1 MNAQVIKDIVNSIK
15 DSSTEL
21 ETLLEQ
27 YQNPDIA
34 NEELLDDIDYTLLEI
49 LKSAGMLKQYIDMDI
64 SGDLDEEEIV
74 PDKPLPLTDLEIEHG
89 NRLAAK
95 LDAQSPKKALG

>member
-27 YQNPDIA
+27 YQNPDIT

-64 SGDLDEEEIV
+64 SGDLDEEEI
-74 PDKPLPLTDLEIEHG
+74 PSKEE
-89 NRLAAK
+89 
-95 LDAQSPKKALG
+95 AQPKKALR

>member
-21 ETLLEQ
+21 ESLLEQ
-27 YQNPDIA
+27 YQNPDIT

-74 PDKPLPLTDLEIEHG
+74 DNRNGRVNEDGTDQRAE
-89 NRLAAK
+89 
-95 LDAQSPKKALG
+95 SPKKALR